1 MTTNNRDDNFWA
13 DMADEMQRA
22 LHLRPLTEDE
32 AALEYQQAPEVP
44 ISDEEIDASLAI
56 AKSFVPKEASYDE
69 RAKRPAGYA
78 ELDQEVGEVI
88 GLHRHEGETDP
99 EVEEEMRRKRAEALR
114 EDEEQDDEDEPQ
126 S

>member
-32 AALEYQQAPEVP
+32 AALEYEQAPKAP
-44 ISDEEIDASLAI
+44 ISDEEIEAGLAM
-56 AKSFVPKEASYDE
+56 AKSLVPKEASYDE
-69 RAKRPAGYA
+69 RTKRSAGFS

-88 GLHRHEGETDP
+88 GMHRHEGETDP
-99 EVEEEMRRKRAEALR
+99 EVEEEMRRKREEALR
-114 EDEEQDDEDEPQ
+114 EDDKQNDEDEPQ